1 MLLFVLL
8 LFATL
13 TLRPIHGYAEWR
25 SFMQSGVA
33 VSAMLIFFLSLL
45 SHVWVGLRDVLLDYA
60 RHALFRNLLL
70 TILAASLFGIAL
82 RLIHILLRTLA

>member
-25 SFMQSGVA
+25 SFMQSGGA

-60 RHALFRNLLL
+60 RPALFRNLLL

-82 RLIHILLRTLA
+82 RLIHILLRTQA